1 MGLTE
6 QLGRI
11 VFLLAQGTYK
21 GRESRS
27 ATYLVAVEVGMA
39 LKGNL
44 RDFSVTQLLNLINLA
59 RKTGTLAIDTR
70 ETQARLCFKEGKLI
84 YAMTDGQDD
93 HLAAMLQRAGK
104 ITEEQAHAIQ
114 TRADVKSDKE
124 LGLLLMN
131 AGYVSKDDIVKSV
144 RTHIL
149 NNVYSLFTWSEGTF
163 RFESNVLPFEDRITI
178 PIGLESVIM
187 EGSRRLKEW
196 ERLQEELPDLHHALR
211 FADRP
216 EARLRDISLSV
227 EEWRVVSFINPRNTI
242 RQIAQYNNMSD
253 FQIRKI
259 AYALLQAGLVEV
271 VHPEGVV
278 ARPAATGVPGKGPVA
293 MRAPAVKRGVVEKL
307 IGFFQQK

>member
-1 MGLTE
+1 
-6 QLGRI
+6 
-11 VFLLAQGTYK
+11 
-21 GRESRS
+21 
-27 ATYLVAVEVGMA
+27 MA

-70 ETQARLCFKEGKLI
+70 KTQARLCFKEGKLI

-104 ITEEQAHAIQ
+104 ITAEQAHAIQ

-196 ERLQEELPDLHHALR
+196 ERLQEELPDLNHALR

-259 AYALLQAGLVEV
+259 VYGLLQAGLVELV
-271 VHPEGVV
+271 WPEGTAV
-278 ARPAATGVPGKGPVA
+278 PAPSATPGQTPVA
-293 MRAPAVKRGVVEKL
+293 MHRPAVKRGVVERL
-307 IGFFQQK
+307 IAFFQRS